1 MSEKTH
7 LESVSASYRSRGTA
21 FTDNPESEPTAS
33 GESFEGK
40 QPIDEISDSPA
51 GDLGFDPEPEA
62 PEGGTPQDGTTVAE
76 GETEPVP
83 EAPVAEGDS
92 TTE

>member
-21 FTDNPESEPTAS
+21 FTDAPDPEPTAS
-33 GESFEGK
+33 GESFE
-40 QPIDEISDSPA
+40 PEAPET
-51 GDLGFDPEPEA
+51 EPEA
-62 PEGGTPQDGTTVAE
+62 PVGEPQDGTTVAE